1 MIKKKSLRALHR
13 RNFVRLCQAE
23 WMLTTSFSDVR
34 MRQSKMIRPCT
45 DSDVPEIFDI
55 VNDAAQA
62 YKGTIPSDRWHEPY
76 MPVEELKEEIASGVK
91 FWGYEDSGQL
101 IGVMGMQPVKDVTLI
116 RHAYV
121 RTEMRSRGIGG
132 KLLAHLLGRIEG
144 RILVGT
150 WKAADWAVK
159 FYQNHGFRLVSE
171 EEKDRLLKTYWN
183 IPERQIET
191 SVVLVHHKPV
201 V

>member
-1 MIKKKSLRALHR
+1 
-13 RNFVRLCQAE
+13 
-23 WMLTTSFSDVR
+23 
-34 MRQSKMIRPCT
+34 MIRPCT
-45 DSDVPEIFDI
+45 DSDVPNIFAI

-91 FWGYEDSGQL
+91 FWGYEDGGQL

-121 RTEMRSRGIGG
+121 RTEMRSHGIGG
-132 KLLAHLLGRIEG
+132 KLLAHLLGQIEG

-159 FYQNHGFRLVSE
+159 FYQKHGFQLVSDK
-171 EEKDRLLKTYWN
+171 EKDRLLKTYWN

-191 SVVLVHHKPV
+191 SVVLVHCAAHPQPK
-201 V
+201 